1 MLPDFKLY
9 YKAVVVR
16 SVRYWHKHRHGFN
29 GTELREPRNQPAC
42 LWSIGLPAGSVVKK
56 PPANAGD
63 GLSIPGSAG
72 SPGEENDNP
81 LWNSCWEIPWA
92 EEQSIRHNLATK
104 QQQCVYVSL
113 NVTVYLSCLPLFSS
127 GNCKVV
133 FCVFDSIPV
142 L

>member
-42 LWSIGLPAGSVVKK
+42 LWSSGLPAGSVVKK
-56 PPANAGD
+56 PPANVGD
-63 GLSIPGSAG
+63 GLLIPGSAG

-81 LWNSCWEIPWA
+81 LWNSCWEIPWTEPGRPQLLKSRA
-92 EEQSIRHNLATK
+92 RLSDSAT
-104 QQQCVYVSL
+104 QRCVVHQFM
-113 NVTVYLSCLPLFSS
+113 TREPRA
-127 GNCKVV
+127 
-133 FCVFDSIPV
+133 
-142 L
+142 